1 MKHRMRVL
9 CAVAVGAWL
18 LAAAP
23 AWAAELIGQVTFSGQ
38 PVPGATV
45 TATKPSDGQDSD
57 VIKKVTAS
65 DPQGV
70 YRFP

>member
-1 MKHRMRVL
+1 MRVL
-9 CAVAVGAWL
+9 CAAAVAAWL

-23 AWAAELIGQVTFSGQ
+23 AWAAELLGQVTFNGQ

-45 TATKPSDGQDSD
+45 TATKPAGTPDGEA
-57 VIKKVTAS
+57 IKKVTAS

-70 YRFP
+70 